1 MSKENPTTQGA
12 NKREEG
18 MLSIKIDA
26 TDKKILKILQKR
38 AKITNTQLSKEID
51 LSPAPTLERVKKLE
65 NLGIIESYHAKLN
78 LRAVNLGVTT
88 FINVKLSKH
97 NKKNNDE
104 FIRKVNALDEVI
116 ECHHITGS
124 SHYLLKVVAKDIESY
139 QKIILDKISEIDEI
153 DDLQSMVVLS
163 TLKDSKEV
171 PLD

>member
-1 MSKENPTTQGA
+1 MKENEKDTSITGIEETTP
-12 NKREEG
+12 
-18 MLSIKIDA
+18 SIKLDA
-26 TDKKILKILQKR
+26 TDKKILKILQR
-38 AKITNTQLSKEID
+38 TAKITNTQLSKDID

-88 FINVKLSKH
+88 FVNVKLSKH

-104 FIRKVNALDEVI
+104 FVRKVNELEEVI

-124 SHYLLKVVAKDIESY
+124 SHYLLKVVAKDIAAY
-139 QKIILDKISEIDEI
+139 QKIILDKVSEIEEI

-171 PLD
+171 PLS